1 MRVLV
6 VGAGLA
12 GLSAAESLVNAGVD
26 VILIDAGHRPGG
38 RTRTVRDRFV
48 NGQIA
53 ESGAEWVDSIHWRYR
68 ELMARYGVS
77 NEGQPTPWTT
87 IRRWL
92 FWDGR
97 LVSGHDLDALEPDLF
112 AAIERYEEAT
122 DAPAARLTDP
132 SRPDQ
137 HPDAAYLDS
146 RSLADVIEEM
156 ASGQVGG
163 HGHAHC
169 LGPAGR
175 LLAARN
181 SQGEFAAEPRQVSC
195 LFVAQQR
202 ANERV
207 EAHRQGVEV
216 TANRVVGGT
225 SQIAEALTRELMSRS
240 DGRFRI
246 MFGHRLVWLDQDADR
261 VRAGVLS
268 GKADVETF
276 TADHVILACSLVPLR
291 SVEYRTPMP
300 SLLAEAVNGLGY
312 GSITKTAVQFDRRD
326 WKSGYGTTDSV
337 SQRIYESTVDQIAS
351 DGGPEPGILMA
362 YCGGDGGAR
371 LAASS
376 EDERISSIADDMR
389 RVHGMNAEVKVL
401 GAFSRAWS
409 AHANYGGAYAVYE
422 PGQVTKYWQ
431 VLRESWGRVHL
442 AGEHVATCTGYME
455 GAIESGRTAAERI
468 VSLAS

>member
-1 MRVLV
+1 
-6 VGAGLA
+6 
-12 GLSAAESLVNAGVD
+12 
-26 VILIDAGHRPGG
+26 
-38 RTRTVRDRFV
+38 
-48 NGQIA
+48 
-53 ESGAEWVDSIHWRYR
+53 
-68 ELMARYGVS
+68 
-77 NEGQPTPWTT
+77 
-87 IRRWL
+87 
-92 FWDGR
+92 
-97 LVSGHDLDALEPDLF
+97 
-112 AAIERYEEAT
+112 
-122 DAPAARLTDP
+122 
-132 SRPDQ
+132 
-137 HPDAAYLDS
+137 
-146 RSLADVIEEM
+146 
-156 ASGQVGG
+156 
-163 HGHAHC
+163 
-169 LGPAGR
+169 
-175 LLAARN
+175 
-181 SQGEFAAEPRQVSC
+181 
-195 LFVAQQR
+195 
-202 ANERV
+202 
-207 EAHRQGVEV
+207 
-216 TANRVVGGT
+216 
-225 SQIAEALTRELMSRS
+225 
-240 DGRFRI
+240 
-246 MFGHRLVWLDQDADR
+246 
-261 VRAGVLS
+261 
-268 GKADVETF
+268 DVETF

-291 SVEYRTPMP
+291 SLVYRTPMP

-389 RVHGMNAEVKVL
+389 RVHGIDADVKVL